1 MAIIK
6 CRDYKKSSNIPF
18 LNEDEKVIAIMDIN
32 PVVDG
37 HVLIIPKEHVE
48 DYQGLK
54 PELLQ
59 HIYKVADKLT
69 KELMTKLNSKGLTF
83 VVNYGDSQ
91 LVKHFHLHLLPD
103 YQLKEKE
110 MDVDKVFEI
119 LTK

>member
-1 MAIIK
+1 MDCIFCKIINNEIPS
-6 CRDYKKSSNIPF
+6 KKIY
-18 LNEDEKVIAIMDIN
+18 EDEKVIAIMDIE

-37 HVLIIPKEHVE
+37 HVLIIPKEHVT
-48 DYQGLK
+48 DYTEVK

-69 KELMTKLNSKGLTF
+69 KKLMTKLKSKGLTF

-103 YQLKEKE
+103 YQLKDKE
-110 MDVDKVFEI
+110 MEIDEVFKI

>member
-1 MAIIK
+1 MDCIFCKILK
-6 CRDYKKSSNIPF
+6 NEIPSKRIY
-18 LNEDEKVIAIMDIN
+18 EDEKVIAIMDIN

-69 KELMTKLNSKGLTF
+69 KELMNKLNSKGLTF